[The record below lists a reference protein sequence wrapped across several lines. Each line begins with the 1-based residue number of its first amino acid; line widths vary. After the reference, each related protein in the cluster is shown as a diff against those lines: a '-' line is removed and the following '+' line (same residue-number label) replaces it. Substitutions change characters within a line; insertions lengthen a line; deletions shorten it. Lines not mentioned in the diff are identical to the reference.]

1 MMSGAAWNREAV
13 MLTTERLESIRLIQ
27 DSAAAFAS
35 KGDLARVRR
44 QRFGDA
50 GFDRAVWKDMCA
62 AGWSGLR
69 VSEARGGSELGMM
82 EYGKIAAELGAALAP
97 EPYVASAIAALLDDA
112 TLARFLTGEFVVL
125 PATQESANAIAPQ
138 TTTRFSSG
146 KLFGTKLFVADANL
160 ADAFLVS
167 TDSGLALA
175 RRDSEGVSVVT
186 RPCQDGGRL
195 GTVRFDG
202 AAADPLAGSLDA
214 AYEEMTLGVA
224 FYLFGAMER
233 AFEITLDYVKSRK
246 QFGQAIGDFQTVR
259 HRLAD
264 LKIHLEVTRAT
275 LDETAGLFDSAAEPS
290 ELAMAVSRAKARAST
305 SAMTAANLAVQLHGG
320 MGYTDEAD
328 IGLYVRKI
336 LTLCN
341 RFGSAKAHRRR
352 FVALGGASSW
362 MEDSETESA
371 SPPQDA
377 AATAD
382 YNEMTDEAFR
392 AMARAWIEQ
401 NYPKE
406 LPRFA
411 TYRSRCSATMP
422 WYQRLAKQGWLAPG
436 WPREYGG
443 MELSA
448 AKRLIMIE
456 EMDRFG
462 CSRFADQGVIMVGP
476 LLMNFGTREQRE
488 RFLPKILSGEHIW
501 AQGYSEPGAGSDLA
515 SLRTSAE
522 LVGDE
527 WVVNGQKTWTTLADD
542 ANWFYILA
550 RTDKTAKKQEGISVL
565 LIPASAPGVTVR
577 PFKNLAMHDEF
588 CDIFFDNVRVPKDSL
603 VGPVNKGWGIAKAL
617 LGFERIFLGSLAQSS
632 KAAARL
638 YRIARGLGVSE
649 DPSFGDSFAE
659 LVADIKDHAALY
671 EIYLD
676 KVRRREELG
685 PDVSML
691 KINQTELYR
700 RITQLIVDIS
710 GEHAGYVEGG
720 EQADEAA
727 PSALWIQALPATI
740 YGGCSEVQ
748 RDIVSRQVLK
758 M

>member
-1 MMSGAAWNREAV
+1 
-13 MLTTERLESIRLIQ
+13 
-27 DSAAAFAS
+27 
-35 KGDLARVRR
+35 
-44 QRFGDA
+44 
-50 GFDRAVWKDMCA
+50 
-62 AGWSGLR
+62 
-69 VSEARGGSELGMM
+69 
-82 EYGKIAAELGAALAP
+82 
-97 EPYVASAIAALLDDA
+97 LLDDE
-112 TLARFLTGEFVVL
+112 TLAQFQTGELIIL
-125 PATQESANAIAPQ
+125 PATQESANAIAPENK
-138 TTTRFSSG
+138 TRFNSG
-146 KLFGTKLFVADANL
+146 RLTGTKMFVADANL

-167 TDSGLALA
+167 TDNGLAFV
-175 RRDSEGVSVVT
+175 RRDAEGVSVET
-186 RPCQDGGRL
+186 RLCQDGSRL
-195 GTVRFDG
+195 GAVRFDG
-202 AAADPLAGSLDA
+202 ALAQPLAGALDTVF
-214 AYEEMTLGVA
+214 EEMTLGVA

-233 AFEITLDYVKSRK
+233 AFEITLDYVKARK

-259 HRLAD
+259 HRLVD
-264 LKIHLEVTRAT
+264 LKIQLEVTRST
-275 LDETAGLFDSAAEPS
+275 LDEVAALFDSDAQPR
-290 ELAMAVSRAKARAST
+290 ELAIAVSRAKARAST
-305 SAMTAANLAVQLHGG
+305 AAMLAANLAVQLHGG

-336 LTLCN
+336 LTVCN

-352 FVALGGASSW
+352 FLALGGARFLT
-362 MEDSETESA
+362 EDSQEGSA
-371 SPPQDA
+371 SPPQDV
-377 AATAD
+377 TLRRD
-382 YNEMTDEAFR
+382 YDEMSDEAFR
-392 AMARAWIEQ
+392 VLTRAWIEN
-401 NYPKE
+401 NYPE
-406 LPRFA
+406 DLPRFA
-411 TYRSRCSATMP
+411 TYRARCAATMP

-476 LLMNFGTREQRE
+476 LLMNFGSREQRE
-488 RFLPKILSGEHIW
+488 RFLPRILSGEDIW

-515 SLRTSAE
+515 SLRTTAE
-522 LVGDE
+522 LDGDE
-527 WVVNGQKTWTTLADD
+527 WVINGQKTWTTLADD
-542 ANWFYILA
+542 ANWFYVLA
-550 RTDKTAKKQEGISVL
+550 RTDKNVKKQEGISVL
-565 LIPASAPGVTVR
+565 LVPADAPGVTVR

-588 CDIFFDNVRVPKDSL
+588 CEIYFDNVRVPKDSL
-603 VGPVNKGWGIAKAL
+603 VGPINKGWGIAKAL

-632 KAAARL
+632 KAATRL
-638 YRIARGLGVSE
+638 HRIARSLGVAE
-649 DPSFGDSFAE
+649 DPSFRDLFAE
-659 LVADIKDHAALY
+659 VVADIKDHAALY

-710 GEHAGYVEGG
+710 GEHAGFVEGS
-720 EQADEAA
+720 ELTDAVA
-727 PSALWIQALPATI
+727 PSALWIQSLPATI